1 MDKMKEV
8 IKILSNPSLNDFGKG
23 QKVVEIVRRMEQE
36 LTHRQKRIDELHQ
49 NLKSSSDHIK
59 RLERLIDLAVP
70 NTKDIEKLL
79 KNE

>member
-8 IKILSNPSLNDFGKG
+8 IEILSNPSLNDFGKG

-36 LTHRQKRIDELHQ
+36 LEYRQKRIDELYQ
-49 NLKSSSDHIK
+49 NLKSSSDHVK